1 MSTASWEEVKNK
13 IEENGLVVEDLNAWL
28 ED

>member
-13 IEENGLVVEDLNAWL
+13 IEENELVVEALNAWL